1 MLSAY
6 IDIYPWKCLILIN
19 SYYLSNLIEVLFF
32 ENKKIVLLGD
42 FNVGLLNHDSN
53 HFSNF
58 LDIMHSNR
66 FFLILQV
73 QLEILINQV
82 L

>member
-1 MLSAY
+1 MLAAY
-6 IDIYPWKCLILIN
+6 IDIYSWKCLILIN
-19 SYYLSNLIEVLFF
+19 SYYLSNLIEVLSF

>member
-1 MLSAY
+1 MLAAY

-19 SYYLSNLIEVLFF
+19 SYYLSNLIELLSF